1 MTILWFFETIQRV
14 YTMVM
19 DKAPGD
25 VNLRYTAPIVTSD
38 GNVVMINDN
47 GVPTLLFFQARE
59 QHESHVHG
67 DVVAA
72 VRLNNLDDL
81 ENLAKSIKETLK
93 NYKDRE
99 P

>member
-1 MTILWFFETIQRV
+1 
-14 YTMVM
+14 M
-19 DKAPGD
+19 DKRQGD
-25 VNLRYTAPIVTSD
+25 VNLRYVAPIVTSD

-59 QHESHVHG
+59 QHEDHVHG

-72 VRLNNLDDL
+72 VRLNNTDELK
-81 ENLAKSIKETLK
+81 NLAKAIDETIK
-93 NYKDRE
+93 NYKTRE

>member
-1 MTILWFFETIQRV
+1 
-14 YTMVM
+14 M
-19 DKAPGD
+19 DKSQGD

-38 GNVVMINDN
+38 GHVVMINDQ

-59 QHESHVHG
+59 QHEGHMHG
-67 DVVAA
+67 DVVSA
-72 VRLNNLDDL
+72 VRMNTIEDL
-81 ENLAKSIKETLK
+81 KNLAKAIEETIK